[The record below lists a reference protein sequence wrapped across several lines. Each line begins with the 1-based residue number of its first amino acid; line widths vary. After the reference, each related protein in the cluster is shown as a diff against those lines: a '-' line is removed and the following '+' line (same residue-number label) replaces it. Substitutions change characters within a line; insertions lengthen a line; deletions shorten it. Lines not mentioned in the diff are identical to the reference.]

1 MEFVFSLT
9 STTLNPQ
16 IPDAPPGIGTTKS
29 VSLAPKTGS
38 SMLIEFASQ
47 FLINVKLT
55 LRTETALP
63 AMKAMTLRKVN
74 VFSLISITLVLLIW
88 DVPPGIGKIKFA

>member
-55 LRTETALP
+55 LKMET
-63 AMKAMTLRKVN
+63 
-74 VFSLISITLVLLIW
+74 VLLATK
-88 DVPPGIGKIKFA
+88 DMT